1 MKFTVLIAAALA
13 AAPIPEAAAHPGM
26 GETIKEIERIAARS
40 WGNGWG
46 SNKWPSKNTGGNTW
60 SSGGGQSSGG
70 NAWGNGGGQSGGDQG
85 NGDDSWSDS
94 GSQSGGNSWSNGQS
108 QNNGGGSSSWPG
120 QSNGGSSW
128 SSGGGQSGGQGG
140 WTGDSFNAHSLIGDL
155 STVSD
160 KSLTSVGRD
169 IKKILQGNGNPT
181 SRERYFGCPSMNTP
195 QCKRDTCCVW
205 QYISN
210 ELQER
215 FRGEAGRCTRW
226 ARYAVRIGFHDAGTW
241 SLKTASQGGGADGS
255 IILANELTRGENK
268 GLEQIGAYYQ
278 TIYDKYH
285 NSYGFTQVTMADL
298 IQMGSN
304 IAAVTCP
311 LGPRVRSFVGRKDS
325 TKANLGDSYPRSPLM
340 LSLSS
345 TCSRTRPLARM
356 ISSLSLVRTQLL
368 NSTTPTSTVMVIPRT
383 APLVSGIFSST
394 SRLSTRTPPS
404 VSTSSLVTRFSP
416 NTLSPS
422 LPLKPLPAVAAARLP
437 GTRITPAPT
446 SVSVFWASTISTA
459 LPNAQRFFLNPSS
472 LTATRTRVDSTSGF
486 RVTTTHTHP
495 RLFPRI
501 STMVMKS
508 LFLRTRSLPDVV
520 PGRSGP
526 LCSSG
531 GKHFCI
537 SFQQP
542 FGSWWLLKILDIVSQ
557 EMVFCI
563 YDSAR
568 ETGLSV
574 HQSMPLGMI

>member
-46 SNKWPSKNTGGNTW
+46 SNKWPSKNTGGDTW
-60 SSGGGQSSGG
+60 GSGGGQSSGG

-128 SSGGGQSGGQGG
+128 SSGGGQGG
-140 WTGDSFNAHSLIGDL
+140 WTGDSFDAHSLIGDL

-325 TKANLGDSYPRSPLM
+325 TKANLGGLLPKVTSDALTLINLFKDKTIGPDDLVALIGAHTTSQQHHTNIDRDGDPQDSTPGVWDILFYQQTLDQNAPKRVYKFPSDEVLSQHPLTKPAFEAFASGSSGQAAWNEDYARAYVR
-340 LSLSS
+340 LSL
-345 TCSRTRPLARM
+345 LGVNN
-356 ISSLSLVRTQLL
+356 I
-368 NSTTPTSTVMVIPRT
+368 N
-383 APLVSGIFSST
+383 
-394 SRLSTRTPPS
+394 
-404 VSTSSLVTRFSP
+404 
-416 NTLSPS
+416 
-422 LPLKPLPAVAAARLP
+422 
-437 GTRITPAPT
+437 
-446 SVSVFWASTISTA
+446 
-459 LPNAQRFFLNPSS
+459 S
-472 LTATRTRVDSTSGF
+472 LTECTKVLPQPVESYRHKDKGRFNKWLQSDDNSYTSKTVSKDIDDGYEISIPEDKIPS
-486 RVTTTHTHP
+486 RRGPWKKWTT
-495 RLFPRI
+495 LF
-501 STMVMKS
+501 K
-508 LFLRTRSLPDVV
+508 
-520 PGRSGP
+520 
-526 LCSSG
+526 
-531 GKHFCI
+531 
-537 SFQQP
+537 
-542 FGSWWLLKILDIVSQ
+542 WW
-557 EMVFCI
+557 
-563 YDSAR
+563 
-568 ETGLSV
+568 
-574 HQSMPLGMI
+574 